1 MKKYSVFVI
10 IALGYFNLFAQTPD
24 SLPKEVKA
32 DWDNLTRNG
41 GNWVA
46 DNSAYKNENEPFE
59 AYGLTWTWGFANKS
73 LNGKL
78 YAIRD
83 GKNAG
88 AFYEF
93 KMFYHPKENKIMYYQ
108 FGTDGSI
115 GQGEVKLTGKNS
127 EIITTFFVAGGD
139 SFKQK
144 HEEIEKNGDRHSFDF
159 RLKQDGTWEKGPT
172 YISKLKS

>member
-1 MKKYSVFVI
+1 MKRIYFI
-10 IALGYFNLFAQTPD
+10 IFALYALPGMAQESPD
-24 SLPKEVKA
+24 YLPKEVIA
-32 DWDNLTRNG
+32 DWEKLTRNG

-46 DNSAYKNENEPFE
+46 DNSAYKNDNEPFE

-78 YAIRD
+78 YGIKD

-88 AFYEF
+88 TFYEF

-115 GQGEVKLTGKNS
+115 GEGEVKLTGKNS
-127 EIITTFFVAGGD
+127 EIITTFFVPGGD
-139 SFKQK
+139 SFKQ
-144 HEEIEKNGDRHSFDF
+144 
-159 RLKQDGTWEKGPT
+159 L
-172 YISKLKS
+172 